1 MRTITLGGA
10 AFAVAAAISMPAS
23 AADGSVTS
31 GLQLKISGFVAFEG
45 GLLLSARDHSS
56 LDRDYDFNSNGRLQ
70 FDIKNVTDS
79 GLEYGARIRMDNVN
93 RRSNVTVDRQFVYVK
108 GGFGTIT
115 VGDGP
120 SVAGDFGYFFAPDT
134 VLHAQGGYGDNVDG
148 NYRYGGGNFF
158 QLDPTYRTGLKSSTK
173 VKYTSPSFNGF
184 IFAVDFTPVISV
196 KSDKSLSNGPTG
208 RADLFNTDQTFEN
221 AVSVGAGYEST
232 FGGDTLKIR
241 GTAAYANGVS
251 GNYDLRTFSFGGL
264 YATGPITASLNW
276 VTTPSG
282 FATGQTNKGVST
294 IAAGLG
300 YTWGAFNFGLGYAYT
315 WGEKNNDLSQ
325 SLTPNARD
333 LKDNHVAGATVA
345 YTLAPGLTTY
355 AEVIYETQSFR
366 KAVIRNGTGDVIG
379 TEKKASTWDQATFLT
394 GLTIAF

>member
-148 NYRYGGGNFF
+148 NYRYGGGSFF
-158 QLDPTYRTGLKSSTK
+158 MLDPTYNTGLDKSTGI
-173 VKYTSPSFNGF
+173 KYSSPSFGGF
-184 IFAVDFTPVISV
+184 IFAAQFIPVISTN
-196 KSDKSLSNGPTG
+196 KDLSNGTQG
-208 RADLFNTDQTFEN
+208 RKDLFNDGQLYEN
-221 AVSVGAGYEST
+221 VINGGIGYEGE
-232 FGGDTLKIR
+232 FGGTSVKVR
-241 GTAAYANGVS
+241 GSAAYGHGVD
-251 GNYDLRTFSFGGL
+251 GHYDLEAYSFGGSF
-264 YATGPITASLNW
+264 ASGGITGSVNW
-276 VTTPSG
+276 VGVQSG
-282 FATGQTNKGVST
+282 FAQGTTDRNVNT
-294 IAAGLG
+294 ISAGLG
-300 YTWGAFNFGLGYAYT
+300 YTWEAFNFGLGYAYT
-315 WGEKNNDLSQ
+315 WAEKNNGLSGE
-325 SLTPNARD
+325 SSTGVD
-333 LKDNHVAGATVA
+333 LKDNHVAALTVN
-345 YTLAPGLTTY
+345 YTLAPGLNTY
-355 AEVIYETQSFR
+355 GEVVYEIQNFR
-366 KAVIRNGTGDVIG
+366 FGGGADGT
-379 TEKKASTWDQATFLT
+379 KKTDWSQTTFLT
-394 GLTIAF
+394 GISVAF